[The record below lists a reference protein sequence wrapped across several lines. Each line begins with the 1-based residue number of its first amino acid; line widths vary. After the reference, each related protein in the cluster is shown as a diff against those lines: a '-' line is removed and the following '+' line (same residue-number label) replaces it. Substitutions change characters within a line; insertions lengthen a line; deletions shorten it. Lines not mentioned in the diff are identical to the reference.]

1 MNESLTPLLTGR
13 RRLHLMGVG
22 GAGMSALAE
31 WLLDRGHDV
40 SGCDSRR
47 SPVTRRLEELGVRV
61 EEGHDRA
68 HVEGVDALVVSSAIP
83 PDDSERRAAEA
94 RGIPVV
100 RRAELLGA
108 IMDQARGIAVAG
120 THGKSTTTVMTG
132 AVLEAAG
139 VDPTVLVGGRIRG
152 GEGNVRLGRGP
163 WLVAEADE
171 YDRSFLALSPE
182 HAIVTNVEA
191 DHLDVYGT
199 LEAVDEAFAAFV
211 GGIAP
216 GGSLIR
222 SADDPGARRLVAP
235 QGVEVVTF
243 GTAKEAGAR
252 AVDVEPARG
261 GVAFGLLL
269 DGADAGRV
277 RLAMPGLHNVRNA
290 LAAAAVGW
298 RVGADAAAIRAGL
311 EAVLGVERRFEIVHE
326 DDEAMFVDDYAHHPS
341 EIAATLA
348 AARGGWP
355 ERRLVAVFQP
365 HLFTRTRDFA
375 GEFGIALSAADL
387 VFVADVYPARE
398 QPIEGVTGRLV
409 SDAARKAG
417 APVVYLPD
425 ETGGGREAL
434 DVVEAALRA
443 GDLVVTLGAGDVGE
457 IARGLAARRADA
469 GGRGRVGAGA

>member
-1 MNESLTPLLTGR
+1 MSGSTPLLADR
-13 RRLHLMGVG
+13 RRVHLMGVG

-40 SGCDSRR
+40 SGCDSQP
-47 SPVTRRLEELGVRV
+47 SPVTRRLGELGARI
-61 EEGHDRA
+61 EEGHDPA
-68 HVEGVDALVVSSAIP
+68 HVEGVEALVVSSAIP
-83 PDDSERRAAEA
+83 PGHPERRAAEE

-108 IMDQARGIAVAG
+108 IMEQARGIAVAG

-139 VDPTVLVGGRIRG
+139 EDPTVLVGGRIRG
-152 GEGNVRLGRGP
+152 GAGNVRLGRGR

-171 YDRSFLALSPE
+171 FDRSFLALSPE

-191 DHLDVYGT
+191 DHLDIYGT
-199 LEAVDEAFAAFV
+199 LEAVGEAFAAFV
-211 GGIAP
+211 GRIAT

-235 QGVEVVTF
+235 EGVEVVTF
-243 GTAKEAGAR
+243 GTARGADVR
-252 AVDVEPARG
+252 AVEVEPARG
-261 GVAFGLLL
+261 SVAFGLLL
-269 DGADAGRV
+269 GGADAGRA

-290 LAAAAVGW
+290 LAAAALGW
-298 RVGADAAAIRAGL
+298 RIGADAAAIRAGL
-311 EAVLGVERRFEIVHE
+311 EAVRGVERRFQIIHE

-348 AARGGWP
+348 AARGSWP

-409 SDAARKAG
+409 SDAAKKAG

-425 ETGGGREAL
+425 ETGGGREVV
-434 DVVEAALRA
+434 DVVEAALQP

-457 IARGLAARRADA
+457 VARGLAARHADA

>member
-1 MNESLTPLLTGR
+1 MSGSPTPLLADR
-13 RRLHLMGVG
+13 RRVHLMGVG

-40 SGCDSRR
+40 SGCDSQP
-47 SPVTRRLEELGVRV
+47 SPVTRRLGELGARI
-61 EEGHDRA
+61 EEGHDPA
-68 HVEGVDALVVSSAIP
+68 HVEGLEALVVSSAIP
-83 PDDSERRAAEA
+83 PGHPERRAAEA

-108 IMDQARGIAVAG
+108 IMEQARGIAVAG

-139 VDPTVLVGGRIRG
+139 EDPTVLVGGRIRG
-152 GEGNVRLGRGP
+152 GGGNVRLGRGR

-199 LEAVDEAFAAFV
+199 LEAVGEAFAAFV
-211 GGIAP
+211 ERIAP

-235 QGVEVVTF
+235 DGVEVVTF
-243 GTAKEAGAR
+243 GTARGADVR
-252 AVDVEPARG
+252 AVEIEPAPG
-261 GVAFGLLL
+261 SVAFGLLL
-269 DGADAGRV
+269 GGVDAGRT
-277 RLAMPGLHNVRNA
+277 RLTMPGLHNVRNA
-290 LAAAAVGW
+290 LAAAALAW
-298 RVGADAAAIRAGL
+298 RIGADAAAIRAGL
-311 EAVLGVERRFEIVHE
+311 EAVRGVERRFQIVHE

-348 AARGGWP
+348 AARGSWP
-355 ERRLVAVFQP
+355 ARRLVAVFQP

-425 ETGGGREAL
+425 ETGGGREVV
-434 DVVEAALRA
+434 DVVEAALQP

-457 IARGLAARRADA
+457 VARSLATRHADA